1 MKAEQQYIDLYTQCE
16 AMIARHSSEVMNK
29 PRAKAF
35 ADFRSLGF
43 PTRKVEK
50 YKYTDV
56 AKLFEPDYGLNLNR
70 LDIPVDSSEVFKCD
84 VPNMSTSLYFMLNDG
99 FDSRDLPK
107 ATLPAGVWAG
117 SLKEFSTL
125 HPELAEAHYGR
136 LADTARDAVT
146 ALNTML
152 AQDGFVLYV
161 PKGVVVERPI
171 QLINMLRSN
180 VDFMVNRRVLII
192 LEEGAQARLLACDHA
207 MDRVKFLAT
216 QVVEVFVGENAV
228 FDFYELEETHNNTV
242 RFSNLYVH
250 QAAGSNVLLNGM
262 TLHNGITRNTT
273 EVALDGR
280 GAEVKMLGMAI
291 GDKQQQVD
299 NNTFIDHR
307 VSDCTS
313 TELYK
318 YVLDDSAI
326 GAFAGKVLVREGAQR
341 TSSQQTNRNLCA
353 TREARMYTQPQLEIY
368 ADDVK
373 CSHGAT
379 VGQLDDNAL
388 FYMRQRGIAER
399 EARLL
404 LMFAFVNEVIDEIRL
419 DALKDRLHL
428 LVEKRFRG
436 ELNKCQ
442 GCAMCK

>member
-1 MKAEQQYIDLYTQCE
+1 M
-16 AMIARHSSEVMNK
+16 
-29 PRAKAF
+29 
-35 ADFRSLGF
+35 
-43 PTRKVEK
+43 
-50 YKYTDV
+50 
-56 AKLFEPDYGLNLNR
+56 PDYGVNLIR

-84 VPNMSTSLYFMLNDG
+84 VPNMSTSRYFMLNDG

-117 SLKEFSTL
+117 SRKEVSTL

-146 ALNTML
+146 ALNTMI

-161 PKGVVVERPI
+161 TKGVVVERPM
-171 QLINMLRSN
+171 QLFNMLRSN

-207 MDRVKFLAT
+207 MDSVKFLAT

-242 RFSNLYVH
+242 RFSNRYVH

-318 YVLDDSAI
+318 YVLDDSAV
-326 GAFAGKVLVREGAQR
+326 GAFAGKVLVREGAQH